1 MSTPCPFRISRSAS
15 DKLARNEAFRAVR
28 ENLRRQELGSK
39 APSFCSS
46 HRYSCSNDAQEAFR
60 LHRDIIHTLLLPLF
74 LLHNQAS
81 RAALSILPAHKGA
94 EPERAFRGE
103 ARDAYAW
110 LHCIFSE
117 EHDWYL
123 TERCPACIVLHVLQ
137 SEPTIRF
144 VAVACLLSGDL
155 LHPGLV
161 NSNSNRRLPNFEF
174 WLEAL
179 ETAVCEDPFWGPG
192 CWPDIEYRACSLI
205 QGIQMLRLQCMQW
218 LGFKGDRQSLQST
231 TQYKANF
238 RFQRDLPQAQPA
250 ARPSDCL
257 QLPLGSADDSKQR
270 SKLAANRCLQSRAD
284 RPRRFHTRR
293 EVIKR
298 YKIRWHESLHDS
310 FPRVSPAPVELTI
323 MASKS
328 PPPTATIMASKSP
341 PPTASVKQFYSTSSP
356 FEERIGYYRAVRRGQ
371 HIFVSGTTAVD
382 PASPAHAPQILFP
395 DDAHQQT
402 RVALQEII
410 KAIQALG
417 GKGAEDIVRVRMF
430 VSRPEDCTAVG
441 QGFTE
446 ILGRESRPG
455 VGAAATMLVVRDGF
469 VDERM
474 LVEIEV
480 DAMLDDTESETIT
493 HTQNK

>member
-1 MSTPCPFRISRSAS
+1 MSTPCPFRISRCAS

-28 ENLRRQELGSK
+28 DNLRRQELGSK

-46 HRYSCSNDAQEAFR
+46 HRYSCSKDAQEAFR

-81 RAALSILPAHKGA
+81 RAAVNILPAHKGA

-123 TERCPACIVLHVLQ
+123 TERCPACIVLHVLH

-155 LHPGLV
+155 LNPGLV
-161 NSNSNRRLPNFEF
+161 NSNSNRRLPNFDF

-179 ETAVCEDPFWGPG
+179 ETAVSEDPFWGPG

-205 QGIQMLRLQCMQW
+205 QGIQMLRLQCMQC
-218 LGFKGDRQSLQST
+218 LGFKSDRQSLQST
-231 TQYKANF
+231 TYKANF
-238 RFQRDLPQAQPA
+238 RFQRDLPQALPVPV
-250 ARPSDCL
+250 PSDCL
-257 QLPLGSADDSKQR
+257 QLPLGNADDSKQR

-293 EVIKR
+293 EVSS
-298 YKIRWHESLHDS
+298 HLH
-310 FPRVSPAPVELTI
+310 VVELTI
-323 MASKS
+323 MASKTPS
-328 PPPTATIMASKSP
+328 PTAPA
-341 PPTASVKQFYSTSSP
+341 KQFYSTSSP

-382 PASPAHAPQILFP
+382 PASPARAPQILFP
-395 DDAHQQT
+395 DDARQQT
-402 RVALQEII
+402 RVALQECI

-417 GKGAEDIVRVRMF
+417 GKGAEDVVRVRMF

-441 QGFTE
+441 EGFTE
-446 ILGRESRPG
+446 TLGRESHPG
-455 VGAAATMLVVRDGF
+455 VGAAATMLVVRGGF
-469 VDERM
+469 VDEKM
-474 LVEIEV
+474 LVEIE
-480 DAMLDDTESETIT
+480 
-493 HTQNK
+493 

>member
-28 ENLRRQELGSK
+28 ENLRRQELGSI

-46 HRYSCSNDAQEAFR
+46 HRYSCSKEEQEAFR

-81 RAALSILPAHKGA
+81 RAAVSILPAHKGA
-94 EPERAFRGE
+94 ELERAFRGE

-123 TERCPACIVLHVLQ
+123 TERCPACIVLHVLH

-155 LHPGLV
+155 LNPGLA
-161 NSNSNRRLPNFEF
+161 NSSSSRRLPDFEF

-179 ETAVCEDPFWGPG
+179 KTAVSEDPFWGPG
-192 CWPDIEYRACSLI
+192 CWPDIEYRACSLV
-205 QGIQMLRLQCMQW
+205 QGIRMLRLQCMQCLG
-218 LGFKGDRQSLQST
+218 LGFKTDRQSLQATMS
-231 TQYKANF
+231 YKANL
-238 RFQRDLPQAQPA
+238 RFQRDLPRALPA
-250 ARPSDCL
+250 SAPSDCF
-257 QLPLGSADDSKQR
+257 QLPPGNADDSKQR
-270 SKLAANRCLQSRAD
+270 PKQAVNRCLQFRAD

-293 EVIKR
+293 EGE
-298 YKIRWHESLHDS
+298 IRSRS
-310 FPRVSPAPVELTI
+310 
-323 MASKS
+323 
-328 PPPTATIMASKSP
+328 
-341 PPTASVKQFYSTSSP
+341 
-356 FEERIGYYRAVRRGQ
+356 ERIGYYRAVRRGQ

-395 DDAHQQT
+395 DDARQQT
-402 RVALQEII
+402 RVALQECI

-417 GKGAEDIVRVRMF
+417 GEGAEDVVRVRMF

-441 QGFTE
+441 EGFTE
-446 ILGRESRPG
+446 TLGRGSHPG

-480 DAMLDDTESETIT
+480 DAMLSDADCEIT
-493 HTQNK
+493 HTQND

>member
-46 HRYSCSNDAQEAFR
+46 HRYSCSKDAQEAFR

-123 TERCPACIVLHVLQ
+123 TERCPACIVLHVLH

-155 LHPGLV
+155 LNPGLV

-179 ETAVCEDPFWGPG
+179 ETAVSEDPFWGPD

-205 QGIQMLRLQCMQW
+205 QGIQMLRLQCMQC
-218 LGFKGDRQSLQST
+218 LGFKGDRQSVQPT
-231 TQYKANF
+231 TPYKANF
-238 RFQRDLPQAQPA
+238 RFQRDLPQAPPA
-250 ARPSDCL
+250 PRPSDCV
-257 QLPLGSADDSKQR
+257 QLPLGNADDSKQR
-270 SKLAANRCLQSRAD
+270 SKLAANRCFQSRTE

-293 EVIKR
+293 EVIKPHE
-298 YKIRWHESLHDS
+298 IRKTESLYDS
-310 FPRVSPAPVELTI
+310 FPRILL
-323 MASKS
+323 
-328 PPPTATIMASKSP
+328 
-341 PPTASVKQFYSTSSP
+341 FYSTSSP
-356 FEERIGYYRAVRRGQ
+356 FEERIGYYRAVRHGQ

-395 DDAHQQT
+395 NDARQQT
-402 RVALQEII
+402 RVALQECI

-417 GKGAEDIVRVRMF
+417 GKGAEDVVRVRMF
-430 VSRPEDCTAVG
+430 VSRHEDCTAVG

-446 ILGRESRPG
+446 TLGRGSRPG
-455 VGAAATMLVVRDGF
+455 IGAAATMLVVRDGF

>member
-46 HRYSCSNDAQEAFR
+46 HRYSCSKDAQEAFR

-74 LLHNQAS
+74 VLHNQAS
-81 RAALSILPAHKGA
+81 RAAVSILPAHKGA

-123 TERCPACIVLHVLQ
+123 TERCPACIVLHVLN

-155 LHPGLV
+155 LNPGLL
-161 NSNSNRRLPNFEF
+161 NASRRLPNFEF

-179 ETAVCEDPFWGPG
+179 ETAVSEDPFWGAN

-205 QGIQMLRLQCMQW
+205 QGIQMLRLQCMQC
-218 LGFKGDRQSLQST
+218 LSLQPTPS
-231 TQYKANF
+231 YKTNF
-238 RFQRDLPQAQPA
+238 RFQRDSPQAMPA
-250 ARPSDCL
+250 SVSSDCL
-257 QLPLGSADDSKQR
+257 QLPLGDADDSKQR

-284 RPRRFHTRR
+284 RTRRFHSRR
-293 EVIKR
+293 DAYIHGR
-298 YKIRWHESLHDS
+298 QRSHFRTNI
-310 FPRVSPAPVELTI
+310 AELTK
-323 MASKS
+323 MASKHS
-328 PPPTATIMASKSP
+328 TSTVP
-341 PPTASVKQFYSTSSP
+341 VKQFYSTSSP
-356 FEERIGYYRAVRRGQ
+356 FEERIGYYRAVRHGQ
-371 HIFVSGTTAVD
+371 HIIVSGTTAID
-382 PASPAHAPQILFP
+382 PASPAQAPQILFP
-395 DDAHQQT
+395 DDARLQT
-402 RVALQEII
+402 RVALQECL
-410 KAIQALG
+410 KAVQALG
-417 GKGAEDIVRVRMF
+417 GEGAENVVRVRMF

-441 QGFTE
+441 EGFTE
-446 ILGRESRPG
+446 ILGRKSQPG
-455 VGAAATMLVVRDGF
+455 VGAAATMLVVRNGF

-480 DAMLDDTESETIT
+480 DAIVE
-493 HTQNK
+493 

>member
-15 DKLARNEAFRAVR
+15 EKLARNEAFRAVR

-46 HRYSCSNDAQEAFR
+46 HRYSCSKDAQEAFR

-81 RAALSILPAHKGA
+81 RAAVSILPAHKGA

-123 TERCPACIVLHVLQ
+123 TERCPACIVLHVLH

-155 LHPGLV
+155 LNPGLV

-179 ETAVCEDPFWGPG
+179 ETAVSEDPFWGPG

-205 QGIQMLRLQCMQW
+205 QGIQLLRLQCMQC
-218 LGFKGDRQSLQST
+218 LGFKADRQSLQST
-231 TQYKANF
+231 TYKANF
-238 RFQRDLPQAQPA
+238 RFQHDLPQSLPA
-250 ARPSDCL
+250 SVPSDCL
-257 QLPLGSADDSKQR
+257 QLPLGNADDSKQC
-270 SKLAANRCLQSRAD
+270 SKFAANRCLQSRAD

-293 EVIKR
+293 E
-298 YKIRWHESLHDS
+298 ESSLLH
-310 FPRVSPAPVELTI
+310 VVELTI

-328 PPPTATIMASKSP
+328 PTPAAPI
-341 PPTASVKQFYSTSSP
+341 KQFYSTSSP

-382 PASPAHAPQILFP
+382 PASPAYAPQILFP
-395 DDAHQQT
+395 GDARQQT
-402 RVALQEII
+402 RVALQECI

-417 GKGAEDIVRVRMF
+417 GKGAEDVVRVRMF
-430 VSRPEDCTAVG
+430 VSRPEDCAAVG
-441 QGFTE
+441 EGFTE
-446 ILGRESRPG
+446 TLGRESHPG
-455 VGAAATMLVVRDGF
+455 VGAAATMLVVRGGF
-469 VDERM
+469 VDEKM

-480 DAMLDDTESETIT
+480 DSMLSETEGEAITIT
-493 HTQNK
+493 HTQKK

>member
-1 MSTPCPFRISRSAS
+1 MSTPCPFRISRCAG
-15 DKLARNEAFRAVR
+15 DRLARNEAFRAVR

-46 HRYSCSNDAQEAFR
+46 HRYSCSKDAQEAFR

-74 LLHNQAS
+74 ILHNQAS
-81 RAALSILPAHKGA
+81 RAAVSILPAHKGV

-123 TERCPACIVLHVLQ
+123 TERCPACIVLHVLH

-155 LHPGLV
+155 LNPGLV
-161 NSNSNRRLPNFEF
+161 NSDPNRRLPNFEF

-179 ETAVCEDPFWGPG
+179 ETAVSEDPFWGPD

-205 QGIQMLRLQCMQW
+205 QGIQMLRLQCMQC
-218 LGFKGDRQSLQST
+218 LGFKTDRQSLQST
-231 TQYKANF
+231 MYKANF
-238 RFQRDLPQAQPA
+238 RFQRDSSRALPAPV
-250 ARPSDCL
+250 PSDCL
-257 QLPLGSADDSKQR
+257 QLPLGNADDSKQR
-270 SKLAANRCLQSRAD
+270 SRLAANRCLQSRAD

-293 EVIKR
+293 EVL
-298 YKIRWHESLHDS
+298 ESLNDS
-310 FPRVSPAPVELTI
+310 LPRGTRPTKESSLLHVVELTI

-328 PPPTATIMASKSP
+328 PTSTAP
-341 PPTASVKQFYSTSSP
+341 VKQFYATSSP
-356 FEERIGYYRAVRRGQ
+356 FEERIGYYRAIRRDQ

-395 DDAHQQT
+395 NDARQQT
-402 RVALQEII
+402 RVALQECI

-417 GKGAEDIVRVRMF
+417 GKGAEDVVRVRMF

-441 QGFTE
+441 EGFTE
-446 ILGRESRPG
+446 SLGREIHPG
-455 VGAAATMLVVRDGF
+455 VGAVATMLVVRGGF
-469 VDERM
+469 VDEKM

-480 DAMLDDTESETIT
+480 DAMLSDTEGEAITIT